1 VAVTDPINCV
11 IVVLLILKWKKPMD
25 TVDSNEKLTGCQS
38 AHLDRISEPLSL
50 FEIVWQFRYKL
61 KRVLKR
67 RLTYLRNQFSRTV
80 RVADASIIQEET
92 AMDQALVSGQSVRVR
107 SREEIQATLDS
118 WNYLKG
124 CGFMEEMWQYC
135 GTTQRVLKPVE
146 RFLDERDYRVKKARG
161 VFILEGVHCQ
171 GTIDY
176 GRCDRNCYYFW
187 REEWLV
193 KDNLVENR
201 PPETSGK

>member
-1 VAVTDPINCV
+1 MNTA
-11 IVVLLILKWKKPMD
+11 
-25 TVDSNEKLTGCQS
+25 DSNGKPSGCHS
-38 AHLDRISEPLSL
+38 VHLDGISEPLSL
-50 FEIVWQFRYKL
+50 VEIVWQLRYKL

-67 RLTYLRNQFSRTV
+67 RFNYLRNRISRAGRTA
-80 RVADASIIQEET
+80 RASTGPEVN
-92 AMDQALVSGQSVRVR
+92 AASQALVAGQSVRVR
-107 SREEIQATLDS
+107 SREEIQATLDN

-135 GTTQRVLKPVE
+135 GTKQQVLKPVQ

-161 VFILEGVHCQ
+161 VVLLEGLHCK

-187 REEWLV
+187 REEWLE
-193 KDNLVENR
+193 KVE
-201 PPETSGK
+201 